1 MGGRSNSPSP
11 AAQPRRRTV
20 AIVGSTGGGAA
31 NAQALGAANA
41 HANLTLLIAQLE
53 HASIEVTAVVFT
65 SCDSPM
71 DTAMDDSQAALWR
84 LTSPD
89 VAGAR
94 RLVKTAEGRL
104 QDVNDAARAA
114 DVALTRGKMPDG
126 VVMISG
132 DVDDVHRHT
141 MVAAAKLGL
150 PVVCTGGTGTGKAL
164 ELSCNVVQGGGSVA
178 TTRESRAIAFTSA
191 LAAHWR
197 LSYSPKLSDS
207 GIDLHSLLDG
217 CLPAFL
223 AMVVLRTVFK
233 ILPPKLAE
241 LLPLLPP
248 ANAVL
253 AVVGKLLAPLCR
265 ALPVSSVRFPL
276 MGSGRAACLYSSCS
290 MCCRRTSNFALG

>member
-1 MGGRSNSPSP
+1 MVCLGCALQMGRRSTSPSP
-11 AAQPRRRTV
+11 AAQPRRRSV

-41 HANLTLLIAQLE
+41 HANLSLLIAQLE
-53 HASIEVTAVVFT
+53 HASIDVAAVVFT

-71 DTAMDDSQAALWR
+71 DTATEDSPAALWR
-84 LTSPD
+84 LAGPD
-89 VAGAR
+89 GGGTR

-104 QDVNDAARAA
+104 QDVNTAARAA
-114 DVALTRGKMPDG
+114 DLALAQGTMPDG

-132 DVDDVHRHT
+132 DVDDVNRHT
-141 MVAAAKLGL
+141 MVAAAKLRL

-164 ELSCNVVQGGGSVA
+164 ELSCHVVQGGGSVA

-191 LAAHWR
+191 LSAHWR
-197 LSYSPKLSDS
+197 LAYSPKLSDS

-223 AMVVLRTVFK
+223 AMVLLRWAFGA
-233 ILPPKLAE
+233 LPPQLADSV
-241 LLPLLPP
+241 PLLPP

-253 AVVGKLLAPLCR
+253 AVVGKLPAPLCQ
-265 ALPVSSVRFPL
+265 AVCFLAVEF
-276 MGSGRAACLYSSCS
+276 
-290 MCCRRTSNFALG
+290 